1 MFAWTK
7 RSRRSFH
14 AENLKGRQQPYVAP
28 GRGWYHIY
36 TFRLGRPEKTSLDWL
51 PDYPEETLALVRL
64 DIRDYASREL
74 DALALDFAEQIFCAF
89 RERKK
94 EMILRICYDTEGKGM
109 EREPQHISMVQ
120 RHMQALGG
128 LAERYADAILTV
140 QGVFVGSWGEM
151 HTSRFLRPD
160 QICLLA
166 QTWQEAT
173 HHAMTLS
180 VRKPVHLRLLAGNE
194 PVRGLGLYDDAM
206 FAGADHMGTFGD
218 VPREAADWEEPW
230 RAVDEQAYLS
240 GQDENILCGGE
251 ALAGPELSAGEVLAE
266 LQKMQVTYLNS
277 IYAPARMAE
286 WKACRLSSGKSL
298 YEEIGSRLGY
308 RICVLDAVWKKGSL
322 WVTLKNEGFSAICQK
337 TELFLIWETGDGKER
352 KMQKIPF
359 EICGLKGGQT
369 DVAKAEIAAGEDGGE
384 EKEEKL
390 YLSMVRQ
397 KDKKPLPFANEG
409 ADSRLL
415 IGRWMV
421 QGGLHGR
428 EKGNAD

>member
-36 TFRLGRPEKTSLDWL
+36 TFRLGRPEETSLDWL
-51 PDYPEETLALVRL
+51 PDYSEETLALVRL

-74 DALALDFAEQIFCAF
+74 DALALDFAEQIFCIF

-128 LAERYADAILTV
+128 LTERYADVILTV

-206 FAGADHMGTFGD
+206 FAGDDHMGTFGD

-230 RAVDEQAYLS
+230 RAADEQAYLS

-277 IYAPARMAE
+277 IYDPARMAE

-337 TELFLIWETGDGKER
+337 TELFLIRETGDGKER
-352 KMQKIPF
+352 KVQKIPF
-359 EICGLKGGQT
+359 EIFGLKGGQT

-415 IGRWMV
+415 IGRWKV

>member
-36 TFRLGRPEKTSLDWL
+36 TFRLGRPEETSLDWL

-74 DALALDFAEQIFCAF
+74 DALALDFAEQIFCIF

-194 PVRGLGLYDDAM
+194 PVCGLGLYDDAM
-206 FAGADHMGTFGD
+206 FAGDDHMGTFGD

-230 RAVDEQAYLS
+230 RAADEQAYLS

-277 IYAPARMAE
+277 IYDPARMAE

-337 TELFLIWETGDGKER
+337 TELFLIRETGDGKER
-352 KMQKIPF
+352 KVQKIPF

-369 DVAKAEIAAGEDGGE
+369 DVAKVEIAAGEDGGE

-415 IGRWMV
+415 IGRWKV

>member
-1 MFAWTK
+1 MFSWTK
-7 RSRRSFH
+7 RDKRSFH
-14 AENLKGRQQPYVAP
+14 AENLKRQQKPYVAP

-36 TFRLGRPEKTSLDWL
+36 TFRLGRPEEVSLDWL
-51 PDYPEETLALVRL
+51 PDYPGETLALVRL

-74 DALALDFAEQIFCAF
+74 DTLALDFAEQIFRAF
-89 RERKK
+89 QERKK
-94 EMILRICYDTEGKGM
+94 EMILRVCYDTEGKGM
-109 EREPQHISMVQ
+109 EREPQRIFVVQ
-120 RHMQALGG
+120 RHMQALGS

-173 HHAMTLS
+173 HHALTLS
-180 VRKPVHLRLLAGNE
+180 VRKPVH
-194 PVRGLGLYDDAM
+194 
-206 FAGADHMGTFGD
+206 
-218 VPREAADWEEPW
+218 WEEPW
-230 RAVDEQAYLS
+230 CAADEQAYLS

-251 ALAGPELSAGEVLAE
+251 ALAGIKLSAEAVLEE

-277 IYAPARMAE
+277 IYDPARMAE
-286 WKACRLSSGKSL
+286 WKACRLPSGKSL

-308 RICVLDAVWKKGSL
+308 RICVLCAEWKKGSL
-322 WVTLKNEGFSAICQK
+322 WVTLKNEGFSAVCQK
-337 TELFLIWETGDGKER
+337 TDLLLIRECDDGKE
-352 KMQKIPF
+352 QKVQKVPY

-369 DVAKAEIAAGEDGGE
+369 DVAKVEIAAGEDGGE
-384 EKEEKL
+384 GKEEKL

-397 KDKKPLPFANEG
+397 KDGKPLPFASEG
-409 ADSRLL
+409 AGSRLL

-428 EKGNAD
+428 EKGNTD